1 MIAHVPAS
9 SLLTAV
15 ALIPLVAWRMYAR
28 FKRLVG
34 KQRFS
39 YARPWISLSIF
50 PLITV
55 FLGLATKAHPE
66 RLWLLAAGAVLGVGL
81 GLFGLQKTK
90 FEVAADGLYY
100 TPNAHLGIAL
110 SAVMFARIIYR
121 AFQVAMTGPDMTN
134 AMGTH
139 AATPLTLAIFG
150 VLAGYYVS
158 YAIGLL
164 RWHSTVARKDDDAP
178 TESAEA

>member
-1 MIAHVPAS
+1 
-9 SLLTAV
+9 
-15 ALIPLVAWRMYAR
+15 MYAR

-55 FLGLATKAHPE
+55 SLVMATQAHPE
-66 RLWLLAAGAVLGVGL
+66 RLWLLAAGAVVGVALGFV
-81 GLFGLQKTK
+81 GLQKTK
-90 FEVAADGLYY
+90 FEAAADGLFY

-110 SAVMFARIIYR
+110 SLLMFARIIYR
-121 AFQVAMTGPDMTN
+121 AFQVAITGPDLAN
-134 AMGTH
+134 GMGTH
-139 AATPLTLAIFG
+139 SATPLTLAIFG

-164 RWHSTVARKDDDAP
+164 RWHATVSRKNDA
-178 TESAEA
+178 SAPERAQA

>member
-1 MIAHVPAS
+1 MLAHLPATQTLT
-9 SLLTAV
+9 LL
-15 ALIPLVAWRMYAR
+15 ALIPLLGWRMYAR

-39 YARPWISLSIF
+39 YARPWISLTIF

-55 FLGLATKAHPE
+55 FIVIGTQSHPE
-66 RLWLLAAGAVLGVGL
+66 HLWLLVAGAAVGMGLGVVGL
-81 GLFGLQKTK
+81 RKTQ
-90 FEVAADGLYY
+90 FESGADGLFY

-110 SAVMFARIIYR
+110 SSIMFARIIYR
-121 AFQVAMTGPDMTN
+121 GFEVAMSGSDLAHGMAN
-134 AMGTH
+134 H
-139 AATPLTLAIFG
+139 SSTPLTLAIFG

-164 RWHSTVARKDDDAP
+164 RWHSSVLRNNSVEPERTQA
-178 TESAEA
+178 